1 MGALEVMKLD
11 DTRKDVKSP
20 RARLRLEPAT
30 AAKPEARVEGAIE
43 TGDDFEPRWLA
54 VIERDARRDGAFVF
68 AVRSTGIYCR
78 PSCPSRRPRPEQ
90 VVFFPAPAAAEAAGF
105 RPCRRCHPRETP
117 IRHPHAELV
126 ERACRAI
133 ETRMDDTGESR
144 ISLDALGAAVGASP
158 HHLQRMFKRVMGI
171 TPRQYADARRL
182 AELKTHLKEG
192 KDVTT
197 ALYDAGYGSSSR
209 LYEQSSA
216 QLGMTP
222 GTYRRGGAGMSIRY
236 TVVDCPLGRLLV
248 AATER
253 GVSAVSLGDADAP
266 LERALHEEYP
276 HAQIE
281 RERADRNGSAN
292 ATNSATLGRAVSA
305 IVAHLEGSHPRLDLP
320 VDLVATAFQRRVWQ
334 ELRAIPYGS
343 TRSYRD
349 VADAIGQPKA
359 VRAVARACATNPA
372 CIVIPCHRVVR
383 TDGGLGGYRW
393 GLGRKTKLIAV
404 EKSKAEGRKNAG

>member
-1 MGALEVMKLD
+1 MGALEVMKLED
-11 DTRKDVKSP
+11 GKKEVKQEVARPQIVGRKEHYDGRWQAVAQRDTR
-20 RARLRLEPAT
+20 
-30 AAKPEARVEGAIE
+30 
-43 TGDDFEPRWLA
+43 F
-54 VIERDARRDGAFVF
+54 DGAFVY

-90 VVFFPAPAAAEAAGF
+90 VIFFLAPDAAEQAGF
-105 RPCRRCHPRETP
+105 RPCLRCLPDETP
-117 IRHPHAELV
+117 MRHPHAELV

-133 ETRMDDTGESR
+133 KTSMDETGEGR

-158 HHLQRMFKRVMGI
+158 HHLQRTFKRVMGI
-171 TPRQYADARRL
+171 TPREYADARRL
-182 AELKTHLKEG
+182 GDLKARLKEG

-209 LYEQSSA
+209 LYERSST

-222 GTYRRGGAGMSIRY
+222 GTYRRGGRGMSIHY
-236 TVVDCPLGRLLV
+236 AIVDCPLGRLLV
-248 AATER
+248 AATKR
-253 GVSAVSLGDADAP
+253 GVSAVSLGDTDAP
-266 LERALHEEYP
+266 LEAELRQEYP
-276 HAQIE
+276 HAAIE
-281 RERADRNGSAN
+281 RERVGSNGKNGPTGLA
-292 ATNSATLGRAVSA
+292 RAVSA

-334 ELRAIPYGS
+334 ELRDIPYGS
-343 TRSYRD
+343 TRSYRE
-349 VADAIGQPKA
+349 VAGAIGRPKA

-393 GLGRKTKLIAV
+393 GIGRKRELIEKESRRGSRRV
-404 EKSKAEGRKNAG
+404 ER

>member
-1 MGALEVMKLD
+1 MGALEVMKLENNK
-11 DTRKDVKSP
+11 R
-20 RARLRLEPAT
+20 
-30 AAKPEARVEGAIE
+30 EARHEVARPQLVGR
-43 TGDDFEPRWLA
+43 TDHPDGRWQA
-54 VIERDARRDGAFVF
+54 VAQRDAQFDGAFVY

-90 VVFFPAPAAAEAAGF
+90 VIFFLAPDAAEQAGF
-105 RPCRRCHPRETP
+105 RPCLRCRPRETVM
-117 IRHPHAELV
+117 RHPHAELV

-133 ETRMDDTGESR
+133 ETCMDDTGEGQL
-144 ISLDALGAAVGASP
+144 SLEALGAAVGASP
-158 HHLQRMFKRVMGI
+158 HHLQRTFKRVMGI
-171 TPRQYADARRL
+171 TPREYADARRL
-182 AELKTHLKEG
+182 GDLKARLKKG

-222 GTYRRGGAGMSIRY
+222 GTYRRGGRGMSIHY
-236 TVVDCPLGRLLV
+236 TIVDCPLGRLLV

-266 LERALHEEYP
+266 LEAALRQEYP
-276 HAQIE
+276 HATIE
-281 RERADRNGSAN
+281 RERVGSNGQRGQRGQKALTGL
-292 ATNSATLGRAVSA
+292 AHAVSA

-320 VDLVATAFQRRVWQ
+320 VDLLATAFQRRVWQ
-334 ELRAIPYGS
+334 ELRDIPYGS
-343 TRSYRD
+343 TRSYRE
-349 VADAIGQPKA
+349 VAGAIGRPKA

-393 GLGRKTKLIAV
+393 GLGRKRELI
-404 EKSKAEGRKNAG
+404 EKESRKGSRRAER